1 MSLYLDQLGLSD
13 EPFSKEIDDEHLW
26 IPPSKQE
33 IVDDIVETIESR
45 QSAGVIGEPGV
56 GKTCVLRAV
65 RRTLPPERFRLTYY
79 HNATLGRRDFY
90 RHLCLALGLVPT
102 TTSSALFWAV
112 SCHVEDLAKEH
123 VHPVFLLDE
132 AHLLHQDTLDH
143 LHILLK
149 INELLDIFQSIGNII
164 NQ

>member
-1 MSLYLDQLGLSD
+1 MDGQNWETNLHFLARRLVTVSRCLVNPDEAPWMEHEGKKYELHLVDPVLNSVHLDQLGLSD

-79 HNATLGRRDFY
+79 HAD
-90 RHLCLALGLVPT
+90 
-102 TTSSALFWAV
+102 
-112 SCHVEDLAKEH
+112 
-123 VHPVFLLDE
+123 
-132 AHLLHQDTLDH
+132 
-143 LHILLK
+143 
-149 INELLDIFQSIGNII
+149 
-164 NQ
+164 